1 MFNIWYS
8 KQCLS
13 SCVNQGLKCPWP
25 AKRSFHVRLCH
36 TSCHI
41 SNVYMTSNCNDV
53 VLSVLGNR
61 SFFMSMGGLVGF
73 GYLPLRNCMTPPLAC
88 NFFPHGPPPSRNN
101 FFLMTPP
108 PPLPPNQKQII
119 LLTLT
124 KRLCT
129 VYIKDKRNCYCDF
142 FTVLLKSYRSLLR

>member
-1 MFNIWYS
+1 
-8 KQCLS
+8 
-13 SCVNQGLKCPWP
+13 
-25 AKRSFHVRLCH
+25 
-36 TSCHI
+36 
-41 SNVYMTSNCNDV
+41 
-53 VLSVLGNR
+53 
-61 SFFMSMGGLVGF
+61 MSMGGLVGF

-88 NFFPHGPPPSRNN
+88 NFFPHGPTQQKL
-101 FFLMTPP
+101 FFSDDP

-142 FTVLLKSYRSLLR
+142 FTVVLKSYRSLLR